1 MLGYIDAYI
10 SIFGKLTCKFEELS
24 IVEDDQEVVV
34 YAKKKLECIRDN
46 IDVPESVVAT
56 SEINEEA
63 PPEGSTASKIFL
75 SNIACDDSACLTD
88 NCGPITCDLSDLPGK
103 CSINKYAHMCGIF
116 KKNKKNLVKSINYL
130 RSIFQMLNM
139 LDNIFLELQNEYFQT
154 TNNYN
159 LYNRN
164 GTVKVKDV
172 EYTTKILNVINSQVD
187 TIIKIDDSPLYSA
200 STPHKSIRI
209 YLGSSKYYTICQLD
223 TFRIRKIEHEGANFL
238 VVDIG
243 EREFRIQYLKDSFT
257 IEYVLDVL
265 DFNFKSA
272 TQILECI
279 KSNQELIKYWLIVV
293 KKIYYNSNV

>member
-1 MLGYIDAYI
+1 
-10 SIFGKLTCKFEELS
+10 
-24 IVEDDQEVVV
+24 
-34 YAKKKLECIRDN
+34 
-46 IDVPESVVAT
+46 
-56 SEINEEA
+56 
-63 PPEGSTASKIFL
+63 
-75 SNIACDDSACLTD
+75 
-88 NCGPITCDLSDLPGK
+88 
-103 CSINKYAHMCGIF
+103 
-116 KKNKKNLVKSINYL
+116 
-130 RSIFQMLNM
+130 M
-139 LDNIFLELQNEYFQT
+139 LDNIFLDLQNEYFQT